1 MVSSINPPANQQ
13 LLLLRMR
20 SAHLEILVFPMGDA
34 YQYRD
39 IFPRFKT
46 IRRKQNLASA
56 FGIQK
61 ENWG

>member
-1 MVSSINPPANQQ
+1 MCL
-13 LLLLRMR
+13 LLLLRIC
-20 SAHLEILVFPMGDA
+20 SAHLEILGFPIGSA

-39 IFPRFKT
+39 VFAQLKT

-56 FGIQK
+56 LGIEK